1 MKVEKL
7 KEVIEIVSEANEE
20 VEKLRHR
27 DAPRS
32 VAEIRIGAGT
42 ANIYFSSL
50 DASAVASLVN
60 AGFDVQI
67 GESASDFSSGAY
79 VYWRKEE

>member
-1 MKVEKL
+1 MKIEKL
-7 KEVIEIVSEANEE
+7 KEVIEIVADANEE
-20 VEKLRHR
+20 EKKLRHR
-27 DAPRS
+27 DVPS
-32 VAEIRIGAGT
+32 SLAEISIGAGT
-42 ANIYFSSL
+42 ASIYFSSL

-67 GESASDFSSGAY
+67 GESARDFSSGAY

>member
-1 MKVEKL
+1 MKIEKI
-7 KEVIEIVSEANEE
+7 KEVIDIVAAANEAD
-20 VEKLRHR
+20 EKRRHR
-27 DAPRS
+27 DVPSS

-42 ANIYFSSL
+42 ASIYFSSL
-50 DASAVASLVN
+50 GASAVASLVN

-67 GESASDFSSGAY
+67 GEAASNFSSGAY

>member
-7 KEVIEIVSEANEE
+7 KEVIEIVSGANEE
-20 VEKLRHR
+20 FEERRHR

-42 ANIYFSSL
+42 ANICFGSL
-50 DASAVASLVN
+50 GASAVASLVD
-60 AGFDVQI
+60 AGFDVEI
-67 GESASDFSSGAY
+67 GDGASI
-79 VYWRKEE
+79 YWRGED

>member
-79 VYWRKEE
+79 VYWHGED